1 MGDAKEECGVC
12 GIYLKNKK
20 DLKKDNSIIV
30 PASIDLML
38 SAIQRR
44 GQSGT
49 GVGVFRLREGSY
61 SKPFIHRKKLMNVEN
76 FFGGEDSYARNL
88 VLNNLK
94 GVSGIGHV
102 RYGTSGSR
110 DHAQDQLQPFL
121 RRHGRKSKRF
131 CFCFNGNLANYPELE
146 KDLIKSDY
154 DLEIGVDTEI
164 IMHLISLRLKFQ
176 QFNSQENFE
185 SDFFD
190 IARSLIEKLDGAYS
204 LLMIMGNGDLG
215 VLRDP
220 QGFKPLVWG
229 ENEDFYAV
237 ASETTALRQV
247 GINNFNVVEPG
258 SVILFSEKGV
268 QIAKLFNTK
277 KAHCHFEAVYF
288 ENEASHFEN
297 VPVHDI
303 RWRFGLELAKRDF
316 LNKEIRKNPS
326 DFVIFPAPETANLA
340 ARAYA
345 SYFGMTA
352 EDVLKKFSSKRGF
365 INSKEKREYLMNRI
379 YDVIPHLVKDKKAI
393 LIEDSVVRGETLK
406 KVIKLVRE
414 AGAKEIHVRITDPPI
429 KCPCFYG
436 IDMSTYSELIAN
448 KYPENTEE
456 NIAKEMNVDSF
467 VYQTLEGLKDSI
479 QIPFD
484 DLCVAC
490 LNGEYPTYYGKIRA
504 EELKKDEEKLNSV
517 KKEESNAFCGSVD
530 REKEV

>member
-1 MGDAKEECGVC
+1 MADVKEECGVC
-12 GIYLKNKK
+12 GIYMKNKEE
-20 DLKKDNSIIV
+20 NSIIV

-49 GVGVFRLREGSY
+49 GVGVFKLREGKY
-61 SKPFIHRKKLMNVEN
+61 GKPFVHRKKLINVEN
-76 FFGGEDSYARNL
+76 FFGGEDTYSRNL
-88 VLNNLK
+88 ILNGLK
-94 GVSGIGHV
+94 GVAGIGHV

-110 DHAQDQLQPFL
+110 DNASDQLQPFL
-121 RRHGRKSKRF
+121 RRHGRKAKRF

-146 KDLIKSDY
+146 KDLLKSDY

-176 QFNSQENFE
+176 QFNSEENFE

-190 IARSLIEKLDGAYS
+190 LGRSLIEKLDGAYS
-204 LLMIMGNGDLG
+204 LLIILGNGDLG

-237 ASETTALRQV
+237 ASETAALRQV
-247 GINNFNVVEPG
+247 GIKDFKVVEPG
-258 SVILFSEKGV
+258 SVILFSKKGV
-268 QIAKLFNTK
+268 QVAKLFNTK

-297 VPVHDI
+297 QPVHDI
-303 RWRFGLELAKRDF
+303 RWKFGLELAKRD
-316 LNKEIRKNPS
+316 LLSSEIRKNPNN
-326 DFVIFPAPETANLA
+326 FVIFPAPETANLA

-379 YDVIPHLVKDKKAI
+379 YDVIPHLVKDKRAI

-406 KVIKLVRE
+406 KVIKLIRE
-414 AGAKEIHVRITDPPI
+414 AGAREIHVRITEPPI

-436 IDMSTYSELIAN
+436 IDMSTYDELIAN
-448 KYPENTEE
+448 KYPENLEE
-456 NIAKEMNVDSF
+456 NIAKEMNVESF
-467 VYQTLEGLKDSI
+467 VYQTFEGLKNSI
-479 QIPFD
+479 GSFD
-484 DLCVAC
+484 NLCLAC
-490 LNGEYPTYYGKIRA
+490 LNGEYPTPCGKIRA
-504 EELKKDEEKLNSV
+504 EELRKG
-517 KKEESNAFCGSVD
+517 KENYSMPKRENGDFCGSVD
-530 REKEV
+530 SEKEI